1 LKPAC
6 CRAIHKAQGKDA
18 QSADRAGGKGCFSDN
33 YPFLPFSSAEL
44 GTNDRILREIQS
56 KKILDL
62 VYIRLIWVRSAPRYN
77 AGAKRPRHT
86 QRDKYMTASTIVVG
100 LDGGEAGARALD
112 FAAKQAKLI
121 GDCELK
127 LVYVIEWSPFSF
139 QTSEENDQRHKR
151 REEELALARERI
163 VDPAVK
169 KVSEE
174 GVTVQGI
181 VKHGDVADI
190 LDDLAKKHGAQQI
203 VVGRVGLR
211 GLKERMFGGVT
222 GRLAVASRV
231 PLTIIP

>member
-1 LKPAC
+1 
-6 CRAIHKAQGKDA
+6 
-18 QSADRAGGKGCFSDN
+18 
-33 YPFLPFSSAEL
+33 
-44 GTNDRILREIQS
+44 
-56 KKILDL
+56 
-62 VYIRLIWVRSAPRYN
+62 
-77 AGAKRPRHT
+77 
-86 QRDKYMTASTIVVG
+86 MTASTIVVG

-121 GDCELK
+121 GDYELK

-169 KVSEE
+169 KVSED

>member
-1 LKPAC
+1 MW
-6 CRAIHKAQGKDA
+6 
-18 QSADRAGGKGCFSDN
+18 
-33 YPFLPFSSAEL
+33 
-44 GTNDRILREIQS
+44 T
-56 KKILDL
+56 
-62 VYIRLIWVRSAPRYN
+62 
-77 AGAKRPRHT
+77 
-86 QRDKYMTASTIVVG
+86 VV
-100 LDGGEAGARALD
+100 A
-112 FAAKQAKLI
+112 
-121 GDCELK
+121 
-127 LVYVIEWSPFSF
+127 
-139 QTSEENDQRHKR
+139 
-151 REEELALARERI
+151 I

-169 KVSEE
+169 KVSED